1 MYLKEET
8 VKNLEH
14 VLGKPLQE
22 IRNMDFGD
30 EIAYVERKNKKNL
43 KFSEHIDWRFAS
55 TGEPLITMGRCR
67 AMEDVDRYFD
77 KLLFPRSLLWKI
89 KKLFYRKEK

>member
-8 VKNLEH
+8 VKNLER
-14 VLGKPLQE
+14 VIGKPLDE
-22 IRNMDFGD
+22 IRNMDLSD
-30 EIAYVERKNKKNL
+30 EIAYIERKNEEKL
-43 KFSEHIDWRFAS
+43 RFPEHIDWRFTS

-67 AMEDVDRYFD
+67 TMEDVDRYFD